1 MTEKTKNKQTIK
13 SSAHLPTENEAMCG
27 SQRLMEKNIWHGN
40 QMVNAKAAI
49 SNKCSA
55 LQQICKITDCVSQLC
70 EENSIVNV
78 SSKWFFFLW
87 DETINSCKYVK

>member
-13 SSAHLPTENEAMCG
+13 SSAHLPTENEVMCG

-49 SNKCSA
+49 SN
-55 LQQICKITDCVSQLC
+55 
-70 EENSIVNV
+70 
-78 SSKWFFFLW
+78 
-87 DETINSCKYVK
+87 